1 VANPFSSQP
10 CPHGCYAGGVAIG
23 HVEQPAYF
31 GGLSVRRWPHRTCL
45 PIGALF
51 GRKGRLWV
59 PVLRPARLYGK
70 SLVLHET
77 SRVLVAATYRPFD
90 K

>member
-1 VANPFSSQP
+1 MANSFRSPPVS
-10 CPHGCYAGGVAIG
+10 HGCYAGGAAIG

-45 PIGALF
+45 PGGALL
-51 GRKGRLWV
+51 GRKRRLWL
-59 PVLRPARLYGK
+59 PVLRPARLCWK
-70 SLVLHET
+70 LLVLHET
-77 SRVLVAATYRPFD
+77 SRVLVAPTFRPFD